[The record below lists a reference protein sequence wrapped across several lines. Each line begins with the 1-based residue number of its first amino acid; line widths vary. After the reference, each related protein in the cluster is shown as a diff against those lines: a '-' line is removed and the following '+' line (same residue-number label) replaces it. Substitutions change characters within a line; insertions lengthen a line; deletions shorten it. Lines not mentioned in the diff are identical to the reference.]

1 LWQAVTSGNPRE
13 SDSVRSAVVA
23 GALLVAALNAGSGT
37 LGAAVWY
44 RAPSGHHGSP
54 AAERAERAARA
65 FWVML
70 RVGQGAALAL
80 AIAVGSLAA
89 AGRYSSEHLFYL
101 YALLPLA
108 VAFVAEQLRVA
119 SAQTILDQRDL
130 ADARAVGALPE
141 AEQRAVVR
149 DIVRREVGVMAL
161 SALVVVFLAL
171 RAAGTAHGF

>member
-1 LWQAVTSGNPRE
+1 MTQ
-13 SDSVRSAVVA
+13 AVVA
-23 GALLVAALNAGSGT
+23 GSIAVAAVNALAGL
-37 LGAAVWY
+37 LGGGLWY
-44 RAPSGHHGSP
+44 DGGM
-54 AAERAERAARA
+54 AERTTGVFWLLLRA
-65 FWVML
+65 
-70 RVGQGAALAL
+70 GQGAALVLAL
-80 AIAVGSLAA
+80 AVGSLAA
-89 AGRYSSEHLFYL
+89 AGDYSTEHLFYL

-108 VAFVAEQLRVA
+108 IAFVAEQLRVA

-130 ADARAVGALPE
+130 ADAQAVGGLPD